1 MSKMLWI
8 IGKNGVV
15 ASALKKA
22 CEKLGLDF
30 LQTSSHEVDVT
41 SLQAI
46 QDYVAQHHLGYI
58 INCSAYT
65 AVDTAE
71 QEKDKARVLNVE
83 AVKNLTQVCREKNIK
98 LIHYS
103 TDYVFEGTSLKPYLE
118 TDPVCPVNI
127 YGQTKEQGERWIV
140 EHDPKALVIRTSWVF
155 SSFGHSFIRAMVRL
169 MLKEQKLY
177 VCDDQI
183 GKATSAS
190 DLAEATLEIK
200 DLEGVFHFANEGI
213 ISRYQYAQEILKVL
227 EDIYPKIECKEI
239 VPIKTA
245 LKPGIAKR
253 PSYSAL
259 DTKKIQHVLSKP
271 IASYKEDLKKV
282 IPLILEQELAR
293 EQ

>member
-1 MSKMLWI
+1 MSKKIWI
-8 IGKNGVV
+8 IGKHGVV
-15 ASALKKA
+15 GRALKNA
-22 CEKLGLDF
+22 CEKFSLDF
-30 LQTSSHEVDVT
+30 LQTSSKEVNVT

-46 QDYVAQHHLGYI
+46 DEYAAMHQPSYV

-71 QEKDKARVLNVE
+71 QEIEKARVLNVE
-83 AVKNLTQVCREKNIK
+83 AVKYLSQVCIERNIK

-103 TDYVFEGTSLKPYLE
+103 TDYVFNGCSSKPYLE

-127 YGQTKEQGERWIV
+127 YGQTKEQGERWII

-155 SSFGHSFIRAMVRL
+155 SSFGHSFLRAMVRL
-169 MLKEQKLY
+169 MLKEQRLY

-200 DLEGVFHFANEGI
+200 DLTGLFHFANEGI

-227 EDIYPKIECKEI
+227 EDIYPKVECKEI
-239 VPIKTA
+239 IPIKTV
-245 LKPGIAKR
+245 LKPGVAKR

-271 IASYKEDLKKV
+271 IASYKEGLKKV

-293 EQ
+293 E